1 MPVYTDGK
9 LSYDYCIM
17 TIAQSIL
24 LEGNSHHTHAHMHTH
39 IPVKHNHLI
48 HLITQIS
55 AVHSVFDV
63 YASRVDCNWLVKF
76 NTHTQTHTH
85 STADVHVHDS
95 IPHCRWQ
102 WYCMWSSD
110 RHGDR
115 LGWDPKTWYYQLCR
129 EYLQPRV
136 LHSALISLCV
146 QTASSTHERLS
157 RSTS

>member
-1 MPVYTDGK
+1 MPVYTEGK

-76 NTHTQTHTH
+76 NTHKHTLTQQLMYMYM
-85 STADVHVHDS
+85 TAYRTVGDS
-95 IPHCRWQ
+95 DTVCGHQI
-102 WYCMWSSD
+102 D
-110 RHGDR
+110 TETG
-115 LGWDPKTWYYQLCR
+115 
-129 EYLQPRV
+129 
-136 LHSALISLCV
+136 
-146 QTASSTHERLS
+146 
-157 RSTS
+157 